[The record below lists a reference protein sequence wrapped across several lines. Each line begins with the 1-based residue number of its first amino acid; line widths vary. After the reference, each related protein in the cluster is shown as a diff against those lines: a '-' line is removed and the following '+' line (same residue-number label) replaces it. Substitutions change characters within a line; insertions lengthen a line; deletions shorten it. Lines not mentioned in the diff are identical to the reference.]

1 MDPAVKQ
8 NADDLLALFNDPEK
22 LKFYNINK
30 LSIVFS
36 TEKTKSLVEMFQMD
50 LPYEEIKAVVN
61 EERDLIFK
69 NFKGTTKLQFEHVG
83 STAIKGMPGTLLPDG
98 LLIDETSPPRKE
110 TIQALVESGWKFSH
124 WFADMEDLWFW
135 KTLNTAPLAG
145 VGMVMH
151 VTIASN
157 TYGRGMVVMRDT
169 CNTDK
174 EAFEDYKQCKIKAS
188 SAITESNIFHYKKA
202 KSGCQTLK
210 RIRNELEISYPKLN
224 MDK

>member
-8 NADDLLALFNDPEK
+8 NADDLLALFNDPERLK
-22 LKFYNINK
+22 LYNMTK
-30 LSIVFS
+30 RLKVTS
-36 TEKTKSLVEMFQMD
+36 TGMTKSFVEMFQMD

-124 WFADMEDLWFW
+124 WLSDMEELWFG
-135 KTLNTAPLAG
+135 K
-145 VGMVMH
+145 
-151 VTIASN
+151 
-157 TYGRGMVVMRDT
+157 
-169 CNTDK
+169 
-174 EAFEDYKQCKIKAS
+174 
-188 SAITESNIFHYKKA
+188 NIEYCSFSRCSDDNSRHYSK
-202 KSGCQTLK
+202 
-210 RIRNELEISYPKLN
+210 
-224 MDK
+224 